1 MKNPQNLRAVVLF
14 CLLLLGCANQGPP
27 ITTASGRPEVVIPGV
42 SPKRVRAAMIDRA
55 MAHGWTLEHETE
67 NGLSF
72 TKQSDNVA
80 ASILLGS
87 TYDPNVIDRVR
98 ITTVALDA
106 GTKVYA
112 TEELVSNHGSA
123 FERITPL
130 HNNNNSRNLQ
140 SVLESLKSNLV
151 TKGE

>member
-1 MKNPQNLRAVVLF
+1 
-14 CLLLLGCANQGPP
+14 
-27 ITTASGRPEVVIPGV
+27 
-42 SPKRVRAAMIDRA
+42 MIDRA
-55 MAHGWTLEHETE
+55 VAHGWTLEHETE

-98 ITTVALDA
+98 ITTVALDG

-130 HNNNNSRNLQ
+130 HNNKNSQNLQ
-140 SVLESLKSNLV
+140 SVLESLKSNLT
-151 TKGE
+151 TKAE